1 MAKYESSVKQIYYP
15 QSAVYAKLSDL
26 SNLESIRDR
35 FNDPDVQQRLV
46 ASGQLPADKIDQIK
60 DKLSQAQ
67 FTPDSVSVNLD
78 LVGNFTINI
87 IDREPEKCIKYAA
100 SQSPVPLTVWIQ
112 VLPTSDTT
120 SKMRVTLEVELN
132 FFIKQMI
139 GNKLKD
145 GVEKFADTL
154 AIIPYN

>member
-1 MAKYESSVKQIYYP
+1 MAKYESSVKQLYYP

-35 FNDPDVQQRLV
+35 FNDPNVQQQLIS
-46 ASGQLPADKIDQIK
+46 SGQVPADKIDQIK
-60 DKLSQAQ
+60 EKLSQAM
-67 FTPDSVSVNLD
+67 FTPDSVSVNVD
-78 LVGNFTINI
+78 PVGNFTINI

-100 SQSPVPLTVWIQ
+100 SQSPIPVTLWIQ
-112 VLPTSDTT
+112 ILPTSDTT
-120 SKMRVTLEVELN
+120 SKMRVTLEAELN

-145 GVEKFADTL
+145 GVEKFADML
-154 AIIPYN
+154 AMIPYN

>member
-35 FNDPDVQQRLV
+35 FNNPAVQEQLV
-46 ASGQLPADKIDQIK
+46 ASGQIPADKIDQIK
-60 DKLSQAQ
+60 EKINEAQ
-67 FTPDSVSVNLD
+67 FTSDSVSINLD
-78 LVGNFTINI
+78 MIGDVAIQVV
-87 IDREPEKCIKYAA
+87 DREPDKCVKYQA
-100 SQSPVPLTVWIQ
+100 SKSPIPVTLWIQ
-112 VLPTSDTT
+112 ILPTTDTT
-120 SKMRVTLEVELN
+120 SKMRVTLDAELN

-145 GVEKFADTL
+145 GVEKFADML
-154 AIIPYN
+154 AMIPYN